1 MILSLLWFAIIMA
14 TLYISMELTQK
25 PIHALFFKALA
36 SMSFILLGLGRFL
49 LTQSFFPMATGFII
63 MGLVAGLVG
72 DLILALRPLRPKSED
87 KQIIVYGIIAFSI
100 GHLMYLVAL
109 NTILSIGMIPFII
122 GFGVMIIVI
131 IMSKFMR
138 FEMGIARIPSYFYAF
153 LIFTF
158 VGQTLMIVLGTPG
171 EVNYVYFLMGALLFG
186 ISDLIL
192 APIYYANQQGKL
204 YIALNLVTYYAAQ
217 ILIAFGLFYL

>member
-1 MILSLLWFAIIMA
+1 MIISLLLFAIIMA
-14 TLYISMELTQK
+14 MLYISIELTQK
-25 PIHALFFKALA
+25 PIHAIFFKALA

-72 DLILALRPLRPKSED
+72 DILLALRPLRPKEED

-100 GHLMYLVAL
+100 GHLLYLVGL
-109 NTILSIGMIPFII
+109 NTILSIGIMPYII
-122 GFGVMIIVI
+122 GLVAMIIVI
-131 IMSKFMR
+131 IMSYVMR
-138 FEMGIARIPSYFYAF
+138 FDMGIARIPSYLYAL

-158 VGQTLMIVLGTPG
+158 VGHTLMIVFSSPG
-171 EVNYVYFLMGALLFG
+171 DVNYVYFLLGAILFG
-186 ISDLIL
+186 VSDLIL
-192 APIYYANQQGKL
+192 APIYYANQTGKVS
-204 YIALNLVTYYAAQ
+204 IALNLITYYAAQ